1 MVRIIMSQVKAHYGF
16 MEFIICEQ
24 QAMMHVITINCNNG
38 ITEVQAR
45 NLQKIFCF
53 LVARHLFAH

>member
-24 QAMMHVITINCNNG
+24 QAMMHVITINCKNG
-38 ITEVQAR
+38 ITEV
-45 NLQKIFCF
+45 
-53 LVARHLFAH
+53 